1 MNRVDDALEPPL
13 AHGSRHSSMRIALVI
28 ERFEPGGGVEGAAW
42 ATAHALHA
50 EGDDVHVVCR
60 RGAAPA
66 GPTPRLVRVSASWQP
81 WRVLSFS
88 RAAATSA
95 PRGEYDAVHAFS
107 RTRHQDVYRTG
118 GGCHAAYME
127 RAYGAVG
134 ASWRRFTPRHAT
146 ILRIEGAVF
155 RDTSQWVQ
163 CNSDMVRS
171 EILDRYPVDPE
182 RIVVIPN
189 GVDLERFRPHT
200 DPTERDALRQELDS
214 ADRLVWLLV
223 GHGHRRKGI
232 DTAIR
237 ALAGLPEQT
246 SVLWIAGREQ
256 EPARALAAEL
266 GVADR
271 VRLLGRERDPA
282 ELYAAADAFI
292 LPTRY
297 DAFAN
302 VCLEAAA
309 SGLPVVTS
317 GANGAAAW
325 LGEAGLVVTNPEDV
339 EGFSEALA
347 RLADAETRVALGGA
361 ARAKAETRS
370 WADHVRDLHAL
381 YAKVKS

>member
-1 MNRVDDALEPPL
+1 
-13 AHGSRHSSMRIALVI
+13 MRIALVI

-42 ATAHALHA
+42 AAAHALHA
-50 EGDDVHVVCR
+50 AGDDVHVVCR
-60 RGAAPA
+60 RAAPA
-66 GPTPRLVRVSASWQP
+66 KGPIPRPVRVSASWQP
-81 WRVLSFS
+81 WRVLAFS
-88 RAAATSA
+88 RAAAAAA

-127 RAYGAVG
+127 RAYGATG
-134 ASWRRFTPRHAT
+134 AGWRRFTPRHAA

-155 RDTSQWVQ
+155 RDSSQWVQ
-163 CNSDMVRS
+163 CNSEMVRN

-182 RIVVIPN
+182 RIVVIAN
-189 GVDLERFRPHT
+189 GVDLERFRPAA
-200 DPTERDALRQELDS
+200 DRAERDALRRELDS

-237 ALAGLPEQT
+237 ALARLSEGN

-256 EPARALAAEL
+256 EPARALAAQL
-266 GVADR
+266 GVEDR

-282 ELYAAADAFI
+282 QLYAAADAFI

-309 SGLPVVTS
+309 SGLPVLTS

-325 LGEAGLVVTNPEDV
+325 LGEAGLVVDDPEDV
-339 EGFSEALA
+339 EGFSEALTH
-347 RLADAETRVALGGA
+347 LTDAGNRAALGGA

-381 YAKVKS
+381 YAKVKA

>member
-1 MNRVDDALEPPL
+1 
-13 AHGSRHSSMRIALVI
+13 MRIALVI

-50 EGDDVHVVCR
+50 AGDEVHVICR
-60 RGAAPA
+60 HAAPA
-66 GPTPRLVRVSASWQP
+66 SGPIARLLRVSAGWQP
-81 WRVLSFS
+81 WRVLAFS
-88 RAAATSA
+88 RAAAQAA
-95 PRGEYDAVHAFS
+95 PRGRSGPFDAVHAFS

-127 RAYGAVG
+127 RAYGAAG
-134 ASWRRFTPRHAT
+134 ASWRRLTPRHAA
-146 ILRIEGAVF
+146 ILGIEGSVF
-155 RDTSQWVQ
+155 RDPSQWLQ
-163 CNSDMVRS
+163 CNSEMVRS
-171 EILDRYPVDPE
+171 EILDRYPIASE

-189 GVDLERFRPHT
+189 GVDLDRFRPRA
-200 DPTERDALRQELDS
+200 DPTDRDALRLQFDS
-214 ADRLVWLLV
+214 DDRLVWLLV
-223 GHGHRRKGI
+223 GHGYRRKGI

-237 ALAGLPEQT
+237 ALAGLPERT
-246 SVLWIAGREQ
+246 SLLWIAGREQ
-256 EPARALAAEL
+256 APARALAAQL

-271 VRLLGRERDPA
+271 VRLLGRDHDPA
-282 ELYAAADAFI
+282 DLYAAADAFI

-309 SGLPVVTS
+309 SGLPVLTS

-325 LGEAGLVVTNPEDV
+325 LGDAGLVVDDPEDV

-347 RLADAETRVALGGA
+347 SLTDTEQRAALGRA
-361 ARAKAETRS
+361 ARARAETRS

-381 YAKVKS
+381 YAKLNP